1 MSAATL
7 AGTARA
13 RLVTAAATI
22 AVVAWWTLHQG
33 GAAPATWYLGALV
46 LLLVLLA
53 AVWAGVV
60 APPGRPAAVAI
71 GALAAYALWSFL
83 SITWA
88 TARGDA
94 WDGAN
99 RTLLYLTVFALFA
112 LLPWRASEAR
122 AFLAAFVG
130 VTALVGL
137 GVAVV
142 AALGGA
148 GSAFEDGRLSA
159 PVGYENA
166 SAGLFLAAF
175 WPAVMLATRPGL
187 RGLARGALLAAA
199 GVLLELVVLC
209 QSRGS
214 LLAAGAALVLALA
227 LTRER
232 PRLLLALVVVGAAAL
247 PTLPFLLDVYAGGV
261 PGERSVA
268 PATLA
273 ILVSAAV
280 LTAAGAAAP
289 RVHVTRRPGRWVA
302 LVLVAAL
309 VVAGLGAVVAGAV
322 GTRFA
327 GGAGS
332 GRYDFWRVAW
342 TQLTRH
348 PLQGAGA
355 DNFAHDYARERR
367 GREEP
372 LYPHSI
378 EWRTLGQTGLV
389 GALLLAAFFVAAC
402 ATVRRS
408 TADPVTIAALVSAA
422 AWLAHATIDW
432 LWELPALGAPAM
444 ACLGLVA
451 ARPGARRAATAP
463 PPSRGLAVAVVA
475 ASCVAAASYALPA
488 LAAGEVERGTAE
500 WHRDPAGAQ
509 QRFERARQLNP
520 LSDRADVIEGTLA
533 LQDGDIATAGR
544 AFRRAAGRDP
554 GNWYAQ
560 MQLGAVDLGRARR
573 PAAVAALARA
583 RRMNP
588 NEPAIALALDAARA
602 GQPLPPEVEARVAA
616 RAVPGARE
624 RHSVDCRP
632 VLGLGTNC
640 DEPAGLRRPAP

>member
-1 MSAATL
+1 MTAATV
-7 AGTARA
+7 AGTGRA
-13 RLVTAAATI
+13 RLVSAAMTVGVI
-22 AVVAWWTLHQG
+22 AWWTLHEG
-33 GAAPATWYLGALV
+33 GAAPSSWYLGALV
-46 LLLVLLA
+46 VLLVLLA

-60 APPGRPAAVAI
+60 APPGRAATVAI
-71 GALAAYALWSFL
+71 GALAAFTLWSFL
-83 SITWA
+83 SIAWA

-112 LLPWRASEAR
+112 LLPWRPSEAG

-130 VTALVGL
+130 ATALVGL
-137 GVAVV
+137 GVVVV
-142 AALGGA
+142 AGLGGA
-148 GSAFEDGRLSA
+148 DSAFEYGRLAA

-175 WPAVMLATRPGL
+175 WPAVMLAARPGL
-187 RGLARGALLAAA
+187 PGVARGALLAAG

-214 LLAAGAALVLALA
+214 LLAAGAALVLAVG

-232 PRLLLALVVVGAAAL
+232 SRLLLALVVVGAAAV
-247 PTLPFLLDVYAGGV
+247 PTLPFLLDVYAGGR
-261 PGERSVA
+261 PGARTVA
-268 PATLA
+268 PATVA
-273 ILVSAAV
+273 ILLSAAV
-280 LTAAGAAAP
+280 LMAVGAVAP
-289 RVHVTRRPGRWVA
+289 RVRLTRRPGRGLA
-302 LVLVAAL
+302 LVLAAAL
-309 VVAGLGAVVAGAV
+309 IVAGVGAVVAGAA

-332 GRYDFWRVAW
+332 GRYDFWRVASS
-342 TQLTRH
+342 QLTQH
-348 PLQGAGA
+348 PLRGAGA
-355 DNFAHDYARERR
+355 DNFAQDYARERR

-389 GALLLAAFFVAAC
+389 GAVLLAAFFVAAC

-408 TADPVTIAALVSAA
+408 TADPMTVAALVPAA

-451 ARPGARRAATAP
+451 ARIGAPRAPAAQP
-463 PPSRGLAVAVVA
+463 ARGLGAALVA
-475 ASCVAAASYALPA
+475 AGCVAAASYALPA
-488 LAAGEVERGTAE
+488 LAAGEIERGVVE
-500 WHRDPAGAQ
+500 WHRDPAAAQ
-509 QRFERARQLNP
+509 QRFERARELNP
-520 LSDRADVIEGTLA
+520 LSARADVIAGTLA
-533 LQDGDIATAGR
+533 LDGGDAAAAEL
-544 AFRRAAGRDP
+544 AFRRAAARDP
-554 GNWYAQ
+554 GDWYVQ
-560 MQLGAVDLGRARR
+560 TQRGAVDLRRDRRA
-573 PAAVAALARA
+573 AAIAALTRA

-602 GQPLPPEVEARVAA
+602 GQPLPPELEARLAE
-616 RAVPGARE
+616 RAVPGPLE

-640 DEPAGLRRPAP
+640 PDTTRPGRPAG

>member
-1 MSAATL
+1 MSAATM

-13 RLVTAAATI
+13 RLVTAATTI

-46 LLLVLLA
+46 ILLVLLA

-60 APPGRPAAVAI
+60 AAPGRPAAVAI

-112 LLPWRASEAR
+112 LLPWRPWEAR

-130 VTALVGL
+130 ATALVGL

-187 RGLARGALLAAA
+187 RGFARGALLAAA

-227 LTRER
+227 LTQER
-232 PRLLLALVVVGAAAL
+232 PRLLLALVVVGAAAV

-280 LTAAGAAAP
+280 LMAAGAAAP
-289 RVHVTRRPGRWVA
+289 RVHVTRRPGRWVT

-309 VVAGLGAVVAGAV
+309 VIAGLGAVVAGAV

-378 EWRTLGQTGLV
+378 EWRTLGQTGLG
-389 GALLLAAFFVAAC
+389 GALLLAVFFVAAC

-432 LWELPALGAPAM
+432 LWELPALGGPAM

-451 ARPGARRAATAP
+451 AARPGSGIRP
-463 PPSRGLAVAVVA
+463 PPAARLARLGSGAAVAIVA
-475 ASCVAAASYALPA
+475 AAAAASYALPA
-488 LAAGEVERGTAE
+488 LAAREIERAVPAWDDDSGTAL
-500 WHRDPAGAQ
+500 HRL
-509 QRFERARQLNP
+509 ERARELNR
-520 LSDRADVIEGTLA
+520 LSDRPDLIAGALA
-533 LQDGDIATAGR
+533 LEDGDALGARR
-544 AFRRAAGRDP
+544 AFRRALGRDP
-554 GNWYAQ
+554 GNWYSQVELAI
-560 MQLGAVDLGRARR
+560 LDLRQDRRTAALTGLTRARR
-573 PAAVAALARA
+573 L
-583 RRMNP
+583 NP
-588 NEPAIALALDAARA
+588 REPAIGVALGAARR
-602 GQPLPPEVEARVAA
+602 GQPVPAEVEARLSGL
-616 RAVPGARE
+616 AVPGPRG
-624 RHSVDCRP
+624 RHAVDCRP
-632 VLGLGTNC
+632 VLGLGTDC
-640 DEPAGLRRPAP
+640 SERPAA

>member
-1 MSAATL
+1 MTAATVP
-7 AGTARA
+7 GTGRA
-13 RLVTAAATI
+13 RLVSAAMTVGVI
-22 AVVAWWTLHQG
+22 AWWTLHEG
-33 GAAPATWYLGALV
+33 GAAPSTWYLGALV
-46 LLLVLLA
+46 VLLVLLA

-60 APPGRPAAVAI
+60 APPGRAATVAI
-71 GALAAYALWSFL
+71 GALAAFTLWSFL
-83 SITWA
+83 SIAWA

-112 LLPWRASEAR
+112 LLPWRPSEAG

-130 VTALVGL
+130 ATALVGL
-137 GVAVV
+137 GVVVV

-148 GSAFEDGRLSA
+148 ESAFEDGRLSA

-175 WPAVMLATRPGL
+175 WPAVMLAARPGL
-187 RGLARGALLAAA
+187 AGVARGALLAAG

-214 LLAAGAALVLALA
+214 LLAAGAALVLAVG
-227 LTRER
+227 LTRQR
-232 PRLLLALVVVGAAAL
+232 PRLLLALVVVGAGAV
-247 PTLPFLLDVYAGGV
+247 PTLPFLLDVYAGGT
-261 PGERSVA
+261 PGARTVA
-268 PATLA
+268 PAAVA
-273 ILVSAAV
+273 ILLSAAALMAV
-280 LTAAGAAAP
+280 GVVAP
-289 RVHVTRRPGRWVA
+289 RVRLTRRPGRGLA
-302 LVLVAAL
+302 LVLAAAL
-309 VVAGLGAVVAGAV
+309 IVAGLGAVVAGAV

-342 TQLTRH
+342 SQLTRH
-348 PLQGAGA
+348 PLRGAGA

-378 EWRTLGQTGLV
+378 EWRTLGQTGIV
-389 GALLLAAFFVAAC
+389 GALLLAGFFVAAC

-408 TADPVTIAALVSAA
+408 TADPMTVAALVSAA

-451 ARPGARRAATAP
+451 ARPGAPRARAAP
-463 PPSRGLAVAVVA
+463 PARGIGA
-475 ASCVAAASYALPA
+475 ALVGAGCVAAASYALPA
-488 LAAGEVERGTAE
+488 LAAGETERGVVE
-500 WHRDPAGAQ
+500 WRRDPVAAQ
-509 QRFERARQLNP
+509 QRFERARELNP
-520 LSDRADVIEGTLA
+520 LSARADVIAGTLA
-533 LQDGDIATAGR
+533 LDGGDVTAAES
-544 AFRRAAGRDP
+544 AFRRAAARDS
-554 GNWYAQ
+554 GDWYAQ
-560 MQLGAVDLGRARR
+560 TQLGVVYLRRARR
-573 PAAVAALARA
+573 DAALAALTRA

-588 NEPAIALALDAARA
+588 NEPAIALALGAARA
-602 GQPLPPEVEARVAA
+602 GQPLPPEVEARLAE
-616 RAVPGARE
+616 RAVPGPRE

-632 VLGLGTNC
+632 VLGLGTRC
-640 DEPAGLRRPAP
+640 PGRLAP

>member
-1 MSAATL
+1 MTAATVP
-7 AGTARA
+7 GTGRA
-13 RLVTAAATI
+13 RLVSAAMTVGVI
-22 AVVAWWTLHQG
+22 AWWTLHQG
-33 GAAPATWYLGALV
+33 GAAPSTWYLGALV
-46 LLLVLLA
+46 VLLVLLA

-60 APPGRPAAVAI
+60 APPGRAATVAI
-71 GALAAYALWSFL
+71 AALAAFTLWSFL
-83 SITWA
+83 SIAWA

-112 LLPWRASEAR
+112 LLPWRPSEAG

-130 VTALVGL
+130 ATALVGL
-137 GVAVV
+137 GVVVV

-148 GSAFEDGRLSA
+148 ESAFEDGRLST

-175 WPAVMLATRPGL
+175 WPAVMLAARPGL
-187 RGLARGALLAAA
+187 AGVARGALLAAG

-214 LLAAGAALVLALA
+214 LLAAGGGLGVAGG
-227 LTRER
+227 LTRQR
-232 PRLLLALVVVGAAAL
+232 PRLLLALVVVGAGAV
-247 PTLPFLLDVYAGGV
+247 PTLPFLLDVYAGGT
-261 PGERSVA
+261 PGARTVA
-268 PATLA
+268 PAAVA
-273 ILVSAAV
+273 ILLSAAALMAV
-280 LTAAGAAAP
+280 GAAAP
-289 RVHVTRRPGRWVA
+289 RVRLTRRPGRGLA
-302 LVLVAAL
+302 LVLAAAL
-309 VVAGLGAVVAGAV
+309 IVAGVGAVVAGAV

-342 TQLTRH
+342 SQLTRH

-367 GREEP
+367 GRGEP

-378 EWRTLGQTGLV
+378 EWRTLGQTGIV
-389 GALLLAAFFVAAC
+389 GAVLLAAFFVAAC

-408 TADPVTIAALVSAA
+408 TADPMTVAALVSAA

-432 LWELPALGAPAM
+432 LWELPPLGAPAM

-451 ARPGARRAATAP
+451 ARPGAPRARAAP
-463 PPSRGLAVAVVA
+463 PARGLGA
-475 ASCVAAASYALPA
+475 ALVGAGCVAAASYALPA
-488 LAAGEVERGTAE
+488 LAAGETERGVVE
-500 WHRDPAGAQ
+500 WRRDPVAAQ
-509 QRFERARQLNP
+509 QRFERARELNP
-520 LSDRADVIEGTLA
+520 LSARADVIAGTLA
-533 LQDGDIATAGR
+533 LDGGDVTAAER
-544 AFRRAAGRDP
+544 AFRRPAARDS
-554 GNWYAQ
+554 GDWYAQ
-560 MQLGAVDLGRARR
+560 TQLGVVYLRRDRRA
-573 PAAVAALARA
+573 AAIAALTRA

-588 NEPAIALALDAARA
+588 NEPAIALALGAARA
-602 GQPLPPEVEARVAA
+602 GQPLPPEVEARLAE
-616 RAVPGARE
+616 RAVPGPRE

-632 VLGLGTNC
+632 VLGLGTSC
-640 DEPAGLRRPAP
+640 PGRLAP

>member
-1 MSAATL
+1 MTAATVP
-7 AGTARA
+7 GTGRA
-13 RLVTAAATI
+13 RLVSAAMTVGVI
-22 AVVAWWTLHQG
+22 AWWTLHEG
-33 GAAPATWYLGALV
+33 GAAPSTWYLGALV
-46 LLLVLLA
+46 VLLVLLA

-60 APPGRPAAVAI
+60 APPGRAATVAI
-71 GALAAYALWSFL
+71 GALAAFTLWSFL
-83 SITWA
+83 SIAWA

-112 LLPWRASEAR
+112 LLPWRPSEAG

-130 VTALVGL
+130 ATALVGL
-137 GVAVV
+137 GVVVV

-148 GSAFEDGRLSA
+148 ESAFEDGRLSA

-175 WPAVMLATRPGL
+175 WPAVMLAARPGL
-187 RGLARGALLAAA
+187 AGVARGALLAAG

-214 LLAAGAALVLALA
+214 LLAAGAALVLAVG
-227 LTRER
+227 LTRQR
-232 PRLLLALVVVGAAAL
+232 PRLLLALVVVGAGAV
-247 PTLPFLLDVYAGGV
+247 PTLPFLLDVYAGGT
-261 PGERSVA
+261 PGARTVA
-268 PATLA
+268 PAAVA
-273 ILVSAAV
+273 ILLSAAALMAV
-280 LTAAGAAAP
+280 GVVAP
-289 RVHVTRRPGRWVA
+289 RVRLTRRPGRGLA
-302 LVLVAAL
+302 LVLAAAL
-309 VVAGLGAVVAGAV
+309 IVAGLGAVVAGAV

-342 TQLTRH
+342 SQLTRH
-348 PLQGAGA
+348 PLRGAGA

-378 EWRTLGQTGLV
+378 EWRTLGQTGIV
-389 GALLLAAFFVAAC
+389 GALLLAGFFVAAC

-408 TADPVTIAALVSAA
+408 TADPMTVAALVSAA

-451 ARPGARRAATAP
+451 ARPGAPRARAAP
-463 PPSRGLAVAVVA
+463 PARGIGA
-475 ASCVAAASYALPA
+475 ALVGAGCVAAASYALPA
-488 LAAGEVERGTAE
+488 LAAGETERGVVE
-500 WHRDPAGAQ
+500 WRRDPVAAQ
-509 QRFERARQLNP
+509 QRFERARELNP
-520 LSDRADVIEGTLA
+520 LSARADVIAGTLA
-533 LQDGDIATAGR
+533 LDGGDVPAAER
-544 AFRRAAGRDP
+544 AFRRAAARDS
-554 GNWYAQ
+554 GDWYAQ
-560 MQLGAVDLGRARR
+560 TQLGVVYLRRARR
-573 PAAVAALARA
+573 DAALAALTRA

-588 NEPAIALALDAARA
+588 NEPAIALALGAARA
-602 GQPLPPEVEARVAA
+602 GQPLPPEVEARLAE
-616 RAVPGARE
+616 RAVPGPRE

-632 VLGLGTNC
+632 VLGLGTRC
-640 DEPAGLRRPAP
+640 PGRLAP

>member
-1 MSAATL
+1 MTTATL
-7 AGTARA
+7 AGTGRA
-13 RLVTAAATI
+13 RLVSAAMTI
-22 AVVAWWTLHQG
+22 AVVVWWTLHQG
-33 GAAPATWYLGALV
+33 GGAPASWYLGALV
-46 LLLVLLA
+46 VLLVLLA

-60 APPGRPAAVAI
+60 APPGRAATVAI
-71 GALAAYALWSFL
+71 AALAAFTLWSFL
-83 SITWA
+83 SIAWA

-112 LLPWRASEAR
+112 LLPWRPSEAG

-130 VTALVGL
+130 ATALVGL
-137 GVAVV
+137 GVVLV

-148 GSAFEDGRLSA
+148 DSAFEDGRLSA

-175 WPAVMLATRPGL
+175 WPAVVLAARPGVA
-187 RGLARGALLAAA
+187 GVARGALLAAG

-214 LLAAGAALVLALA
+214 LLAAGAALVLTLA

-232 PRLLLALVVVGAAAL
+232 PRLLLALVVVGAGAV
-247 PTLPFLLDVYAGGV
+247 PTLPFLLDVYAGGT
-261 PGERSVA
+261 PGARTVA
-268 PATLA
+268 PAAVA
-273 ILVSAAV
+273 IVLSAAA
-280 LTAAGAAAP
+280 LMAAGAAAP
-289 RVHVTRRPGRWVA
+289 RIHVTRRPGRAVA

-389 GALLLAAFFVAAC
+389 GAVLLAAFFVAAC

-408 TADPVTIAALVSAA
+408 TADAVTVAALVSAA

-451 ARPGARRAATAP
+451 ARPGVPRGAAAAP
-463 PPSRGLAVAVVA
+463 GRGLAAALVA
-475 ASCVAAASYALPA
+475 AGCVAAASYALPA
-488 LAAGEVERGTAE
+488 LAAGEIEGGAAE
-500 WHRDPAGAQ
+500 WHRDPAAAQ

-520 LSDRADVIEGTLA
+520 LSDRADVVAGTLA
-533 LQDGDIATAGR
+533 LEDGDVSAAGR
-544 AFRRAAGRDP
+544 AFRRAAARDP

-560 MQLGAVDLGRARR
+560 AQLSAVDLRQARRTAAITALGRAR
-573 PAAVAALARA
+573 L
-583 RRMNP
+583 MNP

-602 GQPLPPEVEARVAA
+602 GQPLPREVEARMAE
-616 RAVPGARE
+616 RAVPGPRE

-640 DEPAGLRRPAP
+640 PERPAR

>member
-1 MSAATL
+1 MTAATVTGTGRPRLVSAAMTV
-7 AGTARA
+7 G
-13 RLVTAAATI
+13 VI
-22 AVVAWWTLHQG
+22 AWWTLHQG
-33 GAAPATWYLGALV
+33 GAAPSTWYLGALV
-46 LLLVLLA
+46 VLLVLLA

-60 APPGRPAAVAI
+60 APPGRAATVAI
-71 GALAAYALWSFL
+71 GALAAFTLWSFL
-83 SITWA
+83 SIAWA

-112 LLPWRASEAR
+112 LLPWRPSEAG

-130 VTALVGL
+130 ATALVGL
-137 GVAVV
+137 GVVVV
-142 AALGGA
+142 AGLGGA
-148 GSAFEDGRLSA
+148 DSAFEYGRLSA

-166 SAGLFLAAF
+166 SAGLFLTAF
-175 WPAVMLATRPGL
+175 WPAVMLAARPGL
-187 RGLARGALLAAA
+187 AGLARGALLAAG

-214 LLAAGAALVLALA
+214 LLAAGAALVLAVG

-247 PTLPFLLDVYAGGV
+247 PTLPFLLDVYAGGR
-261 PGERSVA
+261 PGARTVA
-268 PATLA
+268 PATVA
-273 ILVSAAV
+273 ILLSAAALMAV
-280 LTAAGAAAP
+280 GVVAP
-289 RVHVTRRPGRWVA
+289 RVRLTRRPVRGLA
-302 LVLVAAL
+302 LVLAAAL
-309 VVAGLGAVVAGAV
+309 VVAGVGAVVAGAA

-342 TQLTRH
+342 SQLTQH
-348 PLQGAGA
+348 PLRGAGA

-378 EWRTLGQTGLV
+378 EWRTLGQTGIV
-389 GALLLAAFFVAAC
+389 GAVLFAAFFVAAC

-408 TADPVTIAALVSAA
+408 TADPVTVAALVSAA
-422 AWLAHATIDW
+422 AWLAHASIDW

-451 ARPGARRAATAP
+451 ARPGAPRAPAAP
-463 PPSRGLAVAVVA
+463 PARGLGAALVA
-475 ASCVAAASYALPA
+475 AGCVAAASYALPA
-488 LAAGEVERGTAE
+488 LAAGEIERGVVE
-500 WHRDPAGAQ
+500 SRRDPAAAQ
-509 QRFERARQLNP
+509 QRFERARELNP
-520 LSDRADVIEGTLA
+520 LSARADVIAGTLA
-533 LQDGDIATAGR
+533 LDGGDVAAAER
-544 AFRRAAGRDP
+544 AFRRAAARDP
-554 GNWYAQ
+554 GDWYTQ
-560 MQLGAVDLGRARR
+560 TQLGAVDLRRDRRAAAIAALTRARR
-573 PAAVAALARA
+573 V
-583 RRMNP
+583 NP

-602 GQPLPPEVEARVAA
+602 GQPLPPELEARLAES
-616 RAVPGARE
+616 AVPGPLK

-640 DEPAGLRRPAP
+640 PETTRPGRPAP

>member
-1 MSAATL
+1 MIAATVP
-7 AGTARA
+7 GTGRA
-13 RLVTAAATI
+13 RLVSAAMTVGAI
-22 AVVAWWTLHQG
+22 AWWTLHQG
-33 GAAPATWYLGALV
+33 GAAPSSWYLGALV
-46 LLLVLLA
+46 VLLVLLA

-60 APPGRPAAVAI
+60 APPGRAATVAI
-71 GALAAYALWSFL
+71 GALAAFTLWSFV
-83 SITWA
+83 SIAWA

-112 LLPWRASEAR
+112 LLPWRSSEAS

-130 VTALVGL
+130 ATALVGL
-137 GVAVV
+137 GVVVV
-142 AALGGA
+142 AGLGGA
-148 GSAFEDGRLSA
+148 DSAFEYGRLSA

-175 WPAVMLATRPGL
+175 WPAVMLAARPGVA
-187 RGLARGALLAAA
+187 GIARGALLAAG

-214 LLAAGAALVLALA
+214 LLAAIAALVLAVG

-232 PRLLLALVVVGAAAL
+232 PRLLLALVVVGAGAL
-247 PTLPFLLDVYAGGV
+247 PTLPFLLDVYAGGT
-261 PGERSVA
+261 PGARMLA
-268 PATLA
+268 PAAVA
-273 ILVSAAV
+273 ILLSAAA
-280 LTAAGAAAP
+280 LTAVGAAAP
-289 RVHVTRRPGRWVA
+289 RVRLTRRPGRGLA
-302 LVLVAAL
+302 LVLAAAL
-309 VVAGLGAVVAGAV
+309 VVAGVGAVVAGAA

-342 TQLTRH
+342 SQLTRH
-348 PLQGAGA
+348 PLRGAGA

-378 EWRTLGQTGLV
+378 EWRTLGQTGIV
-389 GALLLAAFFVAAC
+389 GAVLLAAFFVAAC

-422 AWLAHATIDW
+422 VWLAHATIDW

-451 ARPGARRAATAP
+451 ARPGTPRAPAAQP
-463 PPSRGLAVAVVA
+463 ARGLGA
-475 ASCVAAASYALPA
+475 ALIAAGCVAAASYALPA
-488 LAAGEVERGTAE
+488 LAAGEIERGVVE
-500 WHRDPAGAQ
+500 WRRDPAAAQ
-509 QRFERARQLNP
+509 QRFERARELNP
-520 LSDRADVIEGTLA
+520 LSDRADVIAGTLA
-533 LQDGDIATAGR
+533 LEGGDVAAAEL
-544 AFRRAAGRDP
+544 AFRRAAARDP
-554 GNWYAQ
+554 GDWYAQ
-560 MQLGAVDLGRARR
+560 TQLGVVDLGRGRR
-573 PAAVAALARA
+573 AAAIAALTRA

-602 GQPLPPEVEARVAA
+602 GLPLPQEVEARLAE
-616 RAVPGARE
+616 RAVPGPRE

-640 DEPAGLRRPAP
+640 PDTTRPGRPAA